1 MPQDIP
7 TEDMD
12 RLNIYEK
19 FNTYIY
25 EIFLVM
31 IIVFHYGGILYTNS
45 FLSGANIF
53 DFVDLKSDTIQTAAF
68 KSANLP
74 VFYLF
79 EFLYKDLG
87 LSNEFIKAVVTLFS
101 LVVIVF
107 SIYKI
112 TLCVFNSKLGGV
124 LAVILFLYS
133 SLYFAVLFSNLNFID
148 DANPDAL
155 SYSFLMLGIF
165 YWLKERPNLASIFM
179 GLSFGCHPI
188 LPIGF
193 IVTFF
198 MYQLI
203 SYKRIGVRSI
213 ITTLLLFLIV
223 TLPVTFG
230 VVKSVVFVTG
240 GAGAQGL
247 DAELIWKYVRFA
259 HPQSA
264 FIDVMPQFHYGLS
277 LYFSSFLL
285 LLVLYNYGDKAQKE
299 KYFKLFLLVFAVFA
313 FTIFEI
319 LNSYHFKIISL
330 YNLWL
335 HRFMTY
341 GSVITYIVLAGG
353 AFCTIHEN
361 RINNF
366 LRVGLFLLLGLSVFA
381 RELEADLY
389 MTFWANHFYILEIVM
404 IYYLYNLYYSYSK
417 NELPFKVLTVN
428 LIFLAVALICFYHI
442 AVYDRFKPQP
452 PFLGLFQW
460 DNIRLFLKVVFYRQF
475 EYAWTYNFYQGF
487 YVLLACSACFGTAYL
502 FNLYIDAK
510 RQEEL
515 RYKTACWLAIASI
528 LSITLMTLLTGTR
541 HVLLACSVCLGT
553 TYLFDLYMD
562 VKKQEE
568 LRYKTAFG
576 LAIAGILSIT
586 LITLL
591 TGTRVVSVVS
601 KEDNPLH
608 REKLYA
614 IWTMDDTAGDG
625 IKDAK
630 GRYDALAVSTGTVKG
645 FLGNARYF
653 NGKDSYIKTPVNFQ
667 GWKGFTISL
676 WVYPEQKNEGGLAV
690 ILDNGHDADRNFV
703 IQSADINDPNSGRW
717 VFHCNGIDIPLM
729 IPPSQW
735 THLVIVADAKKGDIQ
750 AYTNGV
756 RAGKATVKRGFEF
769 GDVPLSIGKLAMA
782 DDRYFKGSIDEV
794 AILDEAI
801 DEWREGK

>member
-1 MPQDIP
+1 
-7 TEDMD
+7 MD

-19 FNTYIY
+19 FNTRIY

-53 DFVDLKSDTIQTAAF
+53 EFVDLKSNTIQTAAF

-74 VFYLF
+74 VIYLF
-79 EFLYKDLG
+79 EFLYKGLG
-87 LSNEFIKAVVTLFS
+87 LSNEFIKAAVTLFC
-101 LVVIVF
+101 LVVISF

-112 TLCVFNSKLGGV
+112 TLCVFDNKLSGV

-133 SLYFAVLFSNLNFID
+133 SLPLAVLFSNRDFID
-148 DANPDAL
+148 DANPNAL
-155 SYSFLMLGIF
+155 SYSLLMLGIF
-165 YWLKERPNLASIFM
+165 YWLKERPNLTSIFM

-203 SYKRIGVRSI
+203 SYKRIGARSI

-240 GAGAQGL
+240 GVGAQGL

-264 FIDVMPQFHYGLS
+264 FIDIIPQFHYGLA

-285 LLVLYNYGDKAQKE
+285 LLLLYNYGDTAQKE
-299 KYFKLFLLVFAVFA
+299 KYFKLFLLVFAVFV

-319 LNSYHFKIISL
+319 LNSYHFRIISL

-341 GSVITYIVLAGG
+341 GGVIIYIILAGG
-353 AFCTIHEN
+353 AFCTIREN
-361 RINNF
+361 RTNNF
-366 LRVGLFLLLGLSVFA
+366 LRVCLFLLLCLSVFA
-381 RELEADLY
+381 QELGADLY
-389 MTFWANHFYILEIVM
+389 MAFWANHFYILEIVM
-404 IYYLYNLYYSYSK
+404 IYYLYNLYNSYSK
-417 NELPFKVLTVN
+417 NELPFKVLTIN
-428 LIFLAVALICFYHI
+428 LIFLAGALICFYYI

-460 DNIRLFLKVVFYRQF
+460 DNSRLFLKVVFYRQF

-487 YVLLACSACFGTAYL
+487 YVLLACSACFWTAYL
-502 FNLYIDAK
+502 LNSYI
-510 RQEEL
+510 
-515 RYKTACWLAIASI
+515 
-528 LSITLMTLLTGTR
+528 
-541 HVLLACSVCLGT
+541 
-553 TYLFDLYMD
+553 D

-568 LRYKTAFG
+568 LRYKMAFC
-576 LAIAGILSIT
+576 LAIVGILSIT
-586 LITLL
+586 LFA
-591 TGTRVVSVVS
+591 GTRVVPVVS
-601 KEDNPLH
+601 KEDNPLSM
-608 REKLYA
+608 EKLYA
-614 IWTMDDTAGDG
+614 IWTMDDTVGDE

-630 GRYDALAVSTGTVKG
+630 GRYDALSVSTGIAKG

-653 NGKDSYIKTPVNFQ
+653 NGRDSYVKTPVNFQ

-676 WVYPEQKNEGGLAV
+676 WVRPEKKDVDELSA
-690 ILDNGHDADRNFV
+690 ILDNGHDANRNFV
-703 IQSADINDPNSGRW
+703 IQSADINNPNSDRW
-717 VFHCNGIDIPLM
+717 VFHCNGVDIPLM

-756 RAGKATVKRGFEF
+756 KAGKETVKRGFEF

-801 DEWREGK
+801 DEWREDK

>member
-1 MPQDIP
+1 
-7 TEDMD
+7 MD

-25 EIFLVM
+25 EIFLIS
-31 IIVFHYGGILYTNS
+31 IIVFHYGGILLTNS
-45 FLSGANIF
+45 FLAGANIS
-53 DFVDLKSDTIQTAAF
+53 DFVDLKSNTIQTAAF

-79 EFLYKDLG
+79 EFLYKGLG
-87 LSNEFIKAVVTLFS
+87 LSNELIKAVVTLFC
-101 LVVIVF
+101 LVVISF

-112 TLCVFNSKLGGV
+112 TLCVFDNKLSGI

-133 SLYFAVLFSNLNFID
+133 SLYFATLFSNLNFID

-203 SYKRIGVRSI
+203 SYKRIGARSI

-247 DAELIWKYVRFA
+247 DAELIWKYVRFVQ
-259 HPQSA
+259 PQSA
-264 FIDVMPQFHYGLS
+264 FIDVVPQFHYGLS

-285 LLVLYNYGDKAQKE
+285 LLLLYNYGDTVQRE
-299 KYFKLFLLVFAVFA
+299 RYSKLFLLVFTVFA
-313 FTIFEI
+313 LTMFEI
-319 LNSYHFKIISL
+319 LNSYHFRIISL

-341 GSVITYIVLAGG
+341 GSVITYIILAGG
-353 AFCTIHEN
+353 AFCAVRED
-361 RINNF
+361 RVNNF
-366 LRVGLFLLLGLSVFA
+366 LRICLFLLLCFSIFA
-381 RELEADLY
+381 RELRSDLY
-389 MTFWANHFYILEIVM
+389 MTFWANHFYILEIVI
-404 IYYLYNLYYSYSK
+404 IYYLYNLYNSYSK
-417 NELPFKVLTVN
+417 NELPFKVLTIN
-428 LIFLAVALICFYHI
+428 LVFLAGALICFYHI
-442 AVYDRFKPQP
+442 AVYDRFRPQP

-460 DNIRLFLKVVFYRQF
+460 DNIRLFLKVVFYGQF
-475 EYAWTYNFYQGF
+475 EYALTYNFYQGF

-502 FNLYIDAK
+502 FNLYID
-510 RQEEL
+510 
-515 RYKTACWLAIASI
+515 
-528 LSITLMTLLTGTR
+528 
-541 HVLLACSVCLGT
+541 
-553 TYLFDLYMD
+553 

-586 LITLL
+586 LLA
-591 TGTRVVSVVS
+591 GTRVVSVVS
-601 KEDNPLH
+601 KEDNPLS

-630 GRYDALAVSTGTVKG
+630 ERY
-645 FLGNARYF
+645 NATSFHTSITEGHSGKAIYF
-653 NGKDSYIKTPVNFQ
+653 NGRDSYVKTPINFQ
-667 GWKGFTISL
+667 GWKGVTISL
-676 WVYPEQKNEGGLAV
+676 WVCPEQKNEGGLAV

-729 IPPSQW
+729 VPPNQW
-735 THLVIVADAKKGDIQ
+735 THLVIVADAKKGDVQ

-756 RAGKATVKRGFEF
+756 KAGKATVKRGFEF

-794 AILDEAI
+794 AILDKAI